1 MKEKC
6 QGYEEDEYKE
16 YKYARRKIQ
25 LYEGD
30 ETWKK
35 QTNFFNITSNN
46 KTKRIEKNQLMRE
59 VGMERDEPTQD
70 YVVWATHLQGYRLP
84 KATAFTETFTLEAM
98 ELVSCCCTFYT

>member
-1 MKEKC
+1 
-6 QGYEEDEYKE
+6 
-16 YKYARRKIQ
+16 
-25 LYEGD
+25 
-30 ETWKK
+30 
-35 QTNFFNITSNN
+35 
-46 KTKRIEKNQLMRE
+46 MRE